1 MQVKSLNTIFQEQNI
16 SKNIDFISIDTEN
29 TEIDVLKGINFN
41 NYNVNFLIIENNFN
55 ENIIENYLKTQNFKK
70 IHRLSVNDFYVNN
83 NYLNI
88 LIHSYFKITCANYYD
103 VENEK
108 LGNVTD
114 IVNILLQRY
123 TKYYTNDIIV
133 SNNIFNDT
141 LVFVEKKL
149 FITINNIKTNDEF
162 KFIFNENSKLDFHFI
177 FDELQKSINKLSN
190 LIEVSSG
197 EVVDKYSIL
206 DLKLKYISCEQ
217 KSINIR
223 NEMNILY
230 QHVQSN
236 LSSYFYKLL
245 LFINDQIWIDT
256 DIIKKIS
263 INTNTDD
270 AKQLKKFAEVSNR
283 IFENNQKRF
292 RLKNYFNILNNSN
305 IIECKSYLDNKCYI
319 IVNSEKVIYDKIPEI
334 NYLAISYDFICFNV
348 IYKDIIK
355 KLFKNPNMQFITE
368 ENSIILSCDLTNYSI
383 DNNIKDIF
391 EFDTIKYK

>member
-1 MQVKSLNTIFQEQNI
+1 
-16 SKNIDFISIDTEN
+16 
-29 TEIDVLKGINFN
+29 
-41 NYNVNFLIIENNFN
+41 
-55 ENIIENYLKTQNFKK
+55 
-70 IHRLSVNDFYVNN
+70 
-83 NYLNI
+83 
-88 LIHSYFKITCANYYD
+88 
-103 VENEK
+103 
-108 LGNVTD
+108 
-114 IVNILLQRY
+114 
-123 TKYYTNDIIV
+123 
-133 SNNIFNDT
+133 
-141 LVFVEKKL
+141 
-149 FITINNIKTNDEF
+149 
-162 KFIFNENSKLDFHFI
+162 
-177 FDELQKSINKLSN
+177 
-190 LIEVSSG
+190 
-197 EVVDKYSIL
+197 
-206 DLKLKYISCEQ
+206 
-217 KSINIR
+217 
-223 NEMNILY
+223 MNILY